1 MWNFI
6 SEMIKSSAYKDSGAD
21 NFILHYKDTNLFE
34 LKFHHDSELLTEFFQ
49 KFENL
54 SENNKTNLIKS
65 DSRKI
70 SQTGASEE
78 ANEFFNIGC

>member
-1 MWNFI
+1 
-6 SEMIKSSAYKDSGAD
+6 MITSSAYKDSGAD

-54 SENNKTNLIKS
+54 SENNKANLIKS

>member
-1 MWNFI
+1 
-6 SEMIKSSAYKDSGAD
+6 MIKSSAYKDSGAG

-65 DSRKI
+65 ESRKI

>member
-1 MWNFI
+1 
-6 SEMIKSSAYKDSGAD
+6 MIKSSAYKDSGAG

-70 SQTGASEE
+70 SQTSASEE